1 MKPCSF
7 VIGCFLG
14 ICSICSSLAATTVV
28 YPPPSP
34 SHLEKGQPFQ
44 LVFDKA
50 VVPASEVGKPAAP
63 ELMSFSPE
71 EKPLELTWNNK
82 SAVPGAG
89 LTGLEE
95 AKLMFLPPPL
105 KFSSK
110 WITPNVLECVPLEE
124 VPFRASYLWK
134 PAEKARFLD
143 GSPVPSIPLR
153 LTGRMTWNFFLS
165 SVDRGWQGGEV
176 YPWES
181 FFLVIPNAVPDK
193 ENSSNSLY
201 GNGKGFLMLPG
212 YCSWKEALEKNL
224 RFVGVLEADQLKS
237 ADFKEQLKGTAGK
250 NNLGFRLRPAT
261 LKEVRDAKS
270 YRVRN
275 IAGEGRFRGS
285 PDGMAVPGVYVIQ
298 PEGMF
303 RHGRSY
309 YLVSRDASFLSSR
322 GERLK
327 TGQEEIRLGT
337 VPRFSASGYYHAF
350 PGSGGRL
357 TLEWSL
363 PVQIGDLEQFCRDHV
378 ELFMEGEKKP
388 MAYDEGAGGFTA
400 SLDGGEGEAARKVV
414 IRLDRERL
422 ADMKHIR
429 PHWYSSLPFLV
440 SGEAAVFKLKWKLKG
455 VRSVDGQELSRKN
468 AEDSVEV
475 RPEDPSLFLD
485 AGNNGIMY
493 AGSRKLKASVSNL
506 KDLTVRGYRIR
517 DGYQHQT
524 MAAYRKIYE
533 RDREAPL
540 ARTVTDSDQ
549 RHFLPAELLAVDKK
563 GELSLDVRDKTEA
576 SISLD
581 GLFGGSVEPGMY
593 FIEMEG
599 RVSDPVLEAY
609 RLFGAPSEN
618 GGRRNFSRDEASYAV
633 QAVVQVTDLGVLHK
647 KTADDM
653 FVYVYSLATGKA
665 AEKAQ
670 VQLLD
675 AGDAVLASVPVEQ
688 GAARLPMTG
697 MDKKA
702 AYVRVLSGADSYL
715 SPLKDWPGKVSTWSF
730 DVKTLPYEWEA
741 LELNPASTAET
752 RLFMFSDRNLY
763 RPGETMHLKGI
774 VRSLLDNRLTPAPM
788 EEVKLTVRDSRDREA
803 AVKQV
808 NLSDAGTFDLDF
820 TFPDE
825 ETGTYTVLA
834 SLRLKGDSAQA
845 GKEDGSSEDG
855 YDYKKYYREEVRK
868 SNREFRYPAEVAEFK
883 RNEFEVEERIHDL
896 KPGAAVLKAD
906 VKATNFTGTPVSGG
920 KVNWS
925 LRSVPSNFYPAGYR
939 DYRFGDYRDEDAGY
953 WEAYYGY
960 SGRGASSG
968 MKQQSAVL
976 DGEGRN
982 TVEFSLTGQSF
993 PRVRRL
999 SLQASVVNG
1008 NEQLVKAS
1016 RSAVWNPASVFVGVK
1031 NSSSICRQ
1039 GTPLDLRLIAL
1050 GLDGKPYAGNDLD
1063 MDMTVTRTAFRPVR
1077 YESDDATTVRNDEV
1091 TSTVMKETLTV
1102 TLADSADIRTGG
1114 KAVSI
1119 PTAQDGIYEVAFSGR
1134 DADGREFRT
1143 AVKYWVYGSDVSPW
1157 EYHDGLKVKIIP
1169 DKQLYKPGE
1178 TARLLVQTP
1187 IEGEVMVT
1195 VEREKVL
1202 RSFARKLTLDNP
1214 VIEVPL
1220 EDADAPNV
1228 YVSVFLVKGAD
1239 LSCRKARNPQ
1249 LKLGYAALKVQP
1261 VRHILNVK
1269 VSPPAGMSRPGSPAV
1284 VSGVVTDYLGR
1295 PVPNA
1300 EVCLFAE
1307 DEGTLQVIGYKTP
1320 RPIRYFYADRPLSVG
1335 TWTTLEQILDEDW
1348 GERSTDNKGVFI
1360 GGGDSSDGSRKAP
1373 ENLDLRKNFN
1383 PCAVWLASLRTD
1395 GEGRFRAEFRNP
1407 DTLTRYRVMAIAL
1420 AGNSDFGTGEG
1431 VYVVNKPVML
1441 EPAPPFAATEGDS
1454 LNIPVTVSQTGDRKG
1469 PWVVTL
1475 KSGSAAASV
1484 PRPVQTL
1491 TLNGNQP
1498 KTLVFNVKFTQP
1510 GEARLTWDIRA
1521 ADGSGSPY
1529 SSGVYSLLK
1538 DTVEHAFEVVPPF
1551 PDLRELRCFSL
1562 SSGKT
1567 LDLPE
1572 LVTTPFLKGTPIRVT
1587 LGTSPLLYAEGSVNY
1602 LLRYPYGCLEQLSS
1616 STLPWIYE
1624 PLLAKYL
1631 PGFKGKSPGDRSRAL
1646 RSGVYKIMK
1655 NQLSSGGLAYWQGGT
1670 EVSEYCPYAAL
1681 VLTLAREQE
1690 VYVPEHDLDKLY
1702 AYLGRQLSAKPREG
1716 LLAAWVLARA
1726 GRMPAS
1732 LLNRLLDQAREL
1744 KAEDRLYLA
1753 LAAALSPRPE
1763 AKALAR
1769 NLMKVSAEEM
1779 KEPRCRLLAALAEM
1793 ALAPGDEAVREK
1805 LERLVVDRM
1814 SGSFGGRAPYSTW
1827 TSGWDVLLLGE
1838 YLKGLQAA
1846 PLSAPFRVERGGRTL
1861 DGVCSVSSPARF
1873 LTAVG
1878 EKAVLSLPEAGTRV
1892 YGMAEAHGRSSTQ
1905 RDGAAVNRGFAVSRI
1920 YEKLSPEGMW
1930 TPAAEFAVGELVRI
1944 TLQVDKAPDPLTY
1957 VVMEDY
1963 LPSAFEAL
1971 NPALLSQIPG
1981 GRESEAGDEG
1991 NRWFYWSGWVS
2002 HREFLKDRVRFF
2014 ANSWRGGRFTARY
2027 LARVTKSGAVI
2038 APSAKAELMYKPET
2052 YGLSIPQKLTVS
2064 PGR

>member
-1 MKPCSF
+1 MGYIELPPPMKIYSF
-7 VIGCFLG
+7 AIACLSG
-14 ICSICSSLAATTVV
+14 ICSICSSLAATTVA
-28 YPPPSP
+28 YPPSSP
-34 SHLEKGQPFQ
+34 SHLEKGKPFQ

-50 VVPASEVGKPAAP
+50 VARDSEVGKEGAP
-63 ELMSFSPE
+63 ELMSVS
-71 EKPLELTWNNK
+71 
-82 SAVPGAG
+82 
-89 LTGLEE
+89 
-95 AKLMFLPPPL
+95 PPL

-110 WITPNVLECVPLEE
+110 WVTPNVLECTPQEA
-124 VPFRASYLWK
+124 VPFRAVYTWK
-134 PAEKARFLD
+134 PADNARFLD
-143 GSPVPSIPLR
+143 GSPVPAAPLR
-153 LTGRMTWNFFLS
+153 LTGLQTWNFFLS
-165 SVDRGWQGGEV
+165 SMDRGWQGTEV

-181 FFLVIPNAVPDK
+181 YFLVIPGYDLKQDK
-193 ENSSNSLY
+193 
-201 GNGKGFLMLPG
+201 
-212 YCSWKEALEKNL
+212 LEKN
-224 RFVGVLEADQLKS
+224 FYFADVPDEKQIEAGVS
-237 ADFKEQLKGTAGK
+237 PVS
-250 NNLGFRLRPAT
+250 LGVRVRPAA
-261 LKEVRDAKS
+261 LKEVRDARS

-275 IAGEGRFRGS
+275 IAGEKRFKGK
-285 PDGMAVPGVYVIQ
+285 PDSMAVPGVYIIS
-298 PEGMF
+298 PERMF
-303 RHGRSY
+303 RYGKDY
-309 YLVSRDASFLSSR
+309 QLVSRDASFLSSR
-322 GERLK
+322 GGGRKEGADEVK
-327 TGQEEIRLGT
+327 LGS
-337 VPRFSASGYYHAF
+337 VPRFSSSGYYHAF
-350 PGSGGRL
+350 SSSGGRL
-357 TLEWSL
+357 TLEWTL
-363 PVQIGDLEQFCRDHV
+363 PVQMEDPEQFCRDHV
-378 ELFMEGEKKP
+378 QFFMDGDGRP
-388 MAYDEGAGGFTA
+388 MAYDEQEGGFTMP
-400 SLDGGEGEAARKVV
+400 LDGGDGKNGSEIV
-414 IRLDRERL
+414 IRLDRKQIGS
-422 ADMKHIR
+422 MKHIR
-429 PHWYSSLPFLV
+429 PRWYSSLPFLV
-440 SGEAAVFKLKWKLKG
+440 SGDEAVFKLRWKLKG
-455 VRSVDGQELSRKN
+455 VRSVDGQELSRKD

-475 RPEDPSLFLD
+475 RPEDPSLYLD
-485 AGNNGIMY
+485 AGNNGVMY
-493 AGSRKLKASVSNL
+493 AGARKLKASISNL

-533 RDREAPL
+533 RNQAAPL
-540 ARTVTDSDQ
+540 GRTVTDRDQ
-549 RHFLPAELLAVDKK
+549 RHFLPAELLAADKR
-563 GELSLDVRDKTEA
+563 GELALDVRGKTEM
-576 SISLD
+576 SIGLD
-581 GLFGGSVEPGMY
+581 ALFGGAVEPGMY
-593 FIEMEG
+593 FIEVEG
-599 RVSDPVLEAY
+599 RVSDPVLKAY
-609 RLFGAPSEN
+609 QLFGAPAEN
-618 GGRRNFSRDEASYAV
+618 GSRKNFDRKEASYAV

-647 KTADDM
+647 KTANDM

-665 AEKAQ
+665 VEKAQ

-675 AGDAVLASVPVEQ
+675 AGGAVLVSVPVER
-688 GAARLPMTG
+688 GTVRLPMAG
-697 MDKKA
+697 RDGKG
-702 AYVRVLSGADSYL
+702 AYVRVVSGADSYL
-715 SPLKDWPGKVSTWSF
+715 TPLEDWPGKVSTWSF
-730 DVKTLPYEWEA
+730 DVNTLPYEWEA
-741 LELNPASTAET
+741 LGLNPSTTAET

-774 VRSLLDNRLTPAPM
+774 VRSLLDNHLTLAPV
-788 EEVKLTVRDSRDREA
+788 EEVRLTVRDARDREV
-803 AVKQV
+803 AVRQV

-820 TFPDE
+820 TFPEE

-834 SLRLKGDSAQA
+834 ALRLKGDAAQA
-845 GKEDGSSEDG
+845 EKEEDSSDDE
-855 YDYKKYYREEVRK
+855 YDYKKYYREEFHK
-868 SNREFRYPAEVAEFK
+868 SNREFRYPVEVAEFK
-883 RNEFEVEERIHDL
+883 RNEFEVEEKIHDL
-896 KPGAAVLKAD
+896 KPGAKVLKAD

-920 KVNWS
+920 KVNWA
-925 LRSVPSNFYPAGYR
+925 LRSVPSNFYPDGYR
-939 DYRFGDYRDEDAGY
+939 DYRFGDYRDEDGGY

-960 SGRGASSG
+960 SSRGASSD

-976 DGEGRN
+976 DGKGAN
-982 TVEFSLTGQSF
+982 TVEFSLDGQSF

-1008 NEQLVKAS
+1008 NEQLIKAS

-1063 MDMTVTRTAFRPVR
+1063 VNMTVTRTAFRPVR
-1077 YESDDATTVRNDEV
+1077 YESDDSTTVRNDEV
-1091 TSTVMKETLTV
+1091 KSTVLEKVLTV
-1102 TLADSADIRTGG
+1102 TPADSVDIRTGG

-1169 DKQLYKPGE
+1169 DKQWYKPGE
-1178 TARLLVQTP
+1178 TARLLIQTP

-1202 RSFARKLTLDNP
+1202 RSFSRKLALDNP
-1214 VIEVPL
+1214 VVEVPL

-1239 LSCRKARNPQ
+1239 LSSRKARNPQ

-1261 VRHILNVK
+1261 VRHTLNVK
-1269 VSPPAGMSRPGSPAV
+1269 VSPPVGMSRPGSPAV
-1284 VSGVVTDYLGR
+1284 VSGVVTDYQGR
-1295 PVPNA
+1295 PVRNA

-1307 DEGTLQVIGYKTP
+1307 DEGTLQVIGYATP
-1320 RPIRYFYADRPLSVG
+1320 RPLRYFYADRPLSVG

-1360 GGGDSSDGSRKAP
+1360 GGGDSPGSSRKAP
-1373 ENLDLRKNFN
+1373 EDLDLRKNFT

-1395 GEGRFRAEFRNP
+1395 GEGRFKAEYRNP
-1407 DTLTRYRVMAIAL
+1407 DTLTRYRVMAVAL
-1420 AGNSDFGTGEG
+1420 AGDSDFGTGEG
-1431 VYVVNKPVML
+1431 AYVVNKPVML
-1441 EPAPPFAATEGDS
+1441 EPAPPFTATEGDS

-1469 PWVVTL
+1469 PWIVTL
-1475 KSGSAAASV
+1475 KSGSPSASV
-1484 PRPVQTL
+1484 PQPVQTL

-1498 KTLVFNVKFTQP
+1498 QTLVFKVKFTQS

-1521 ADGSGSPY
+1521 ADGSGTPY

-1567 LDLPE
+1567 LDVPE
-1572 LVTTPFLKGTPIRVT
+1572 LVTTPFVKGTPIRVT
-1587 LGTSPLLYAEGSVNY
+1587 LGTSPLLYADGSVNY

-1631 PGFKGKSPGDRSRAL
+1631 PGFKGKSLEDRSRAL

-1681 VLTLAREQE
+1681 VLTLAREQG

-1702 AYLGRQLSAKPREG
+1702 AYLGRQLSEKPREG
-1716 LLAAWVLARA
+1716 LLAAWALARA
-1726 GRMPAS
+1726 GHMPAS
-1732 LLNRLLDQAREL
+1732 LLNRLLDHAGEL

-1753 LAAALSPRPE
+1753 LATALSPRPE
-1763 AKALAR
+1763 AKAQAR
-1769 NLMKVSAEEM
+1769 NLMNVSAEEM
-1779 KEPRCRLLAALAEM
+1779 KSPRCRLLLTLAEM
-1793 ALAPGDEAVREK
+1793 ALAPDDHAVREK
-1805 LERLVVDRM
+1805 LERLIVDRT

-1827 TSGWDVLLLGE
+1827 SSGWDVLLLGE
-1838 YLKGLQAA
+1838 YLKGLQEA
-1846 PLSAPFRVERGGRTL
+1846 PLSAPFRVNYGTRTL

-1873 LTAVG
+1873 PALVG

-1905 RDGAAVNRGFAVSRI
+1905 RDGAAINKGFAVSRV
-1920 YEKLSPEGMW
+1920 YEKLSPEGEW

-1944 TLQVDKAPDPLTY
+1944 TLHVDKAPDPLTY

-1963 LPSAFEAL
+1963 LPSAFEAV

-1981 GRESEAGDEG
+1981 GRESEAEDEG

-2014 ANSWRGGRFTARY
+2014 ANAWREGRFTARY
-2027 LARVTKSGAVI
+2027 LARVTKSGVVI
-2038 APSAKAELMYKPET
+2038 APSAKAELMYQPET

>member
-1 MKPCSF
+1 MKLCSF
-7 VIGCFLG
+7 ITGCLLG
-14 ICSICSSLAATTVV
+14 VCSVCSAFAATTVA
-28 YPPPSP
+28 YPPHSP
-34 SHLEKGQPFQ
+34 SHLEKGKPFQ
-44 LVFDKA
+44 LIFDKA
-50 VVPASEVGKPAAP
+50 VVPASEVGKPADPA
-63 ELMSFSPE
+63 LTSFSPE
-71 EKPLELTWNNK
+71 EKPLELVWDTK

-89 LTGLEE
+89 LTELED
-95 AKLMFLPPPL
+95 AKLMLLPPSL

-110 WITPNVLECVPLEE
+110 WITPNVLEFIPLEE

-134 PAEKARFLD
+134 PAENTRFLD
-143 GSPVPSIPLR
+143 GSPLPSVPLR
-153 LTGRMTWNFFLS
+153 LTGRATWNFYLS

-181 FFLVIPNAVPDK
+181 FFLVIPENIPDGG
-193 ENSSNSLY
+193 NPADGLY
-201 GNGKGFLMLPG
+201 HRRKGFLMLPG
-212 YCSWKEALEKNL
+212 YCSWKEALERNL
-224 RFVGVLEADQLKS
+224 RFAGVPAAQELKS
-237 ADFKEQLKGTAGK
+237 ADIREQLKAESGENDMG
-250 NNLGFRLRPAT
+250 LRLRAAT
-261 LKEVRDAKS
+261 LKEVRGAKS

-275 IAGEGRFRGS
+275 IAGEGRFKGS

-303 RHGRSY
+303 RYGRNY
-309 YLVSRDASFLSSR
+309 YLVSCDASFLSSR
-322 GERLK
+322 EGGLK
-327 TGQEEIRLGT
+327 TGLEETKLGT

-350 PGSGGRL
+350 SGSGGRL
-357 TLEWSL
+357 TLEWTL

-378 ELFMEGEKKP
+378 ELFVQGGKKP
-388 MAYDEGAGGFTA
+388 MEYEEQEGGFVA
-400 SLDGGEGEAARKVV
+400 SLGGEDGDTARKVV
-414 IRLDRERL
+414 IRLDKERL
-422 ADMKHIR
+422 ADMKQIR
-429 PHWYSSLPFLV
+429 PQWYSSLPFLV
-440 SGEAAVFKLKWKLKG
+440 SGEGAVFKLRWKLKG

-468 AEDSVEV
+468 SEDSVEV
-475 RPEDPSLFLD
+475 RPEAPSLYLD

-493 AGSRKLKASVSNL
+493 TGSRQLKASVSNL
-506 KDLTVRGYRIR
+506 RDLTVRGYRIR

-533 RDREAPL
+533 RDRGAPL
-540 ARTVTDSDQ
+540 SRTVTDLDR
-549 RHFLPAELLAVDKK
+549 RHFLPAELLAADKK
-563 GELSLDVRDKTEA
+563 GALTLDVRDKTEA
-576 SISLD
+576 SIGLD
-581 GLFGGSVEPGMY
+581 GLFGGAVEPGMY
-593 FIEMEG
+593 FIEVEG

-609 RLFGAPSEN
+609 KLFGAPSEN
-618 GGRRNFSRDEASYAV
+618 GGRREFSRDEASYAV
-633 QAVVQVTDLGVLHK
+633 QALVQVTDMGVLHK

-675 AGDAVLASVPVEQ
+675 AGGAVLASVPVEQ
-688 GAARLPMTG
+688 GAVRLPMAG
-697 MDKKA
+697 MGGKA

-715 SPLKDWPGKVSTWSF
+715 SPLEDWPGKVSTWSF

-741 LELNPASTAET
+741 LGLNPATTAET

-774 VRSLLDNRLTPAPM
+774 VRSLLDNRLTPAPV
-788 EEVKLTVRDSRDREA
+788 EEVKLTVRDSRNREV
-803 AVKQV
+803 AVRQV

-820 TFPDE
+820 TFPEE

-834 SLRLKGDSAQA
+834 SLRLKGDSAQEE
-845 GKEDGSSEDG
+845 KEDDSSGGD
-855 YDYKKYYREEVRK
+855 DYKKYYRQEFHK
-868 SNREFRYPAEVAEFK
+868 SNREFRYPVEVAEFK

-925 LRSVPSNFYPAGYR
+925 LRSAPSNFYPAGYR
-939 DYRFGDYRDEDAGY
+939 DYRFGDYRNEDAGY
-953 WEAYYGY
+953 WQAYYSY
-960 SGRGASSG
+960 SGGGAFSG

-976 DGEGRN
+976 DGKGAN
-982 TVEFSLTGQSF
+982 TVEFSLAGQSF

-1039 GTPLDLRLIAL
+1039 GTPLDLRLIVL
-1050 GLDGKPYAGNDLD
+1050 GLDGKPYAGSDLD
-1063 MDMTVTRTAFRPVR
+1063 LDMTVTRTAFRPVR

-1091 TSTVMKETLTV
+1091 TATVMKETLTV
-1102 TLADSADIRTGG
+1102 TPADSADIRTGG

-1134 DADGREFRT
+1134 DAEGREFRT

-1239 LSCRKARNPQ
+1239 LSSRKARNPQ

-1261 VRHILNVK
+1261 VRHTLNVK
-1269 VSPPAGMSRPGSPAV
+1269 VSPPAGMSRPGSLAV

-1295 PVPNA
+1295 PVRNA

-1307 DEGTLQVIGYKTP
+1307 DEGTLQVIGYRTP
-1320 RPIRYFYADRPLSVG
+1320 LPIRYFYADRPLSVG

-1348 GERSTDNKGVFI
+1348 GARPTDNKGVFI

-1395 GEGRFRAEFRNP
+1395 GEGRFKAEYRNP
-1407 DTLTRYRVMAIAL
+1407 DTLTRYRVMAVAL
-1420 AGNSDFGTGEG
+1420 AGDSAFGTGEG
-1431 VYVVNKPVML
+1431 AYVVNKPVML
-1441 EPAPPFAATEGDS
+1441 EPAPPFTATEGDS

-1484 PRPVQTL
+1484 PQPVQTL

-1498 KTLVFNVKFTQP
+1498 ETLVFNVKFTQP

-1521 ADGSGSPY
+1521 ADSSGTPY

-1538 DTVEHAFEVVPPF
+1538 DSVEHAFEVVPPF

-1567 LDLPE
+1567 LDVPE

-1587 LGTSPLLYAEGSVNY
+1587 LGTSPLLYADGSVNY

-1631 PGFKGKSPGDRSRAL
+1631 PGFKGKSPEDRARAL

-1655 NQLSSGGLAYWQGGT
+1655 NQLSSGGLAYWEGSG

-1681 VLTLAREQE
+1681 VLTLAREHG
-1690 VYVPEHDLDKLY
+1690 VYVPERDLDKLY
-1702 AYLGRQLSAKPREG
+1702 AYLERQLSEKPREG
-1716 LLAAWVLARA
+1716 LLAAWTLARA

-1732 LLNRLLDQAREL
+1732 LLNRLLDQARGL
-1744 KAEDRLYLA
+1744 GAEDRLYLA

-1763 AKALAR
+1763 AKAQAR
-1769 NLMKVSAEEM
+1769 TLVKVSAEEM
-1779 KEPRCRLLAALAEM
+1779 REPRCRLLAALAEM
-1793 ALAPGDEAVREK
+1793 ALAPGDEAVRER
-1805 LERLVVDRM
+1805 LERLIVDRT

-1838 YLKGLQAA
+1838 YLKGLQEA

-1873 LTAVG
+1873 PAAVG

-1905 RDGAAVNRGFAVSRI
+1905 RDGAAVNKGFAVSRI
-1920 YEKLSPEGMW
+1920 YEKLTPEGTWM
-1930 TPAAEFAVGELVRI
+1930 PAAEFAVGDLVRI

-1963 LPSAFEAL
+1963 LPSAFEAV

-1981 GRESEAGDEG
+1981 GRESEAEDEG

-2014 ANSWRGGRFTARY
+2014 ANSWREGRFTARY
-2027 LARVTKSGAVI
+2027 LARVTKSGSVI

-2052 YGLSIPQKLTVS
+2052 YGLGIPQKLTVS